1 MENQFISAWTV
12 YDLSL
17 LLFLSLS
24 LSVCLSLPH
33 THRRTH
39 TQTCAPTHAHIHT
52 RTHTRAHTHTQTHI
66 HTHTTSSQQ
75 TIYTII
81 LKCISTS
88 TGILHP
94 QVQFSPFRNIR
105 NKHVKLFLIG
115 CAIVT
120 SSRAE
125 KEGQGDKTNGFP
137 WLFTDTRY
145 LQGQKE
151 ENKSTR
157 WWVCVSLWNILN
169 QMGVMFYTIHAIS
182 WKYRSVAELCFWKK
196 AFIRMLAVENLR

>member
-1 MENQFISAWTV
+1 MSPRRMKTKCGESIH
-12 YDLSL
+12 LSL
-17 LLFLSLS
+17 NSLRSLS
-24 LSVCLSLPH
+24 ASLSVSVSVCLSLSPPHTQTHTHANMRTNARTHPH
-33 THRRTH
+33 THTH
-39 TQTCAPTHAHIHT
+39 S
-52 RTHTRAHTHTQTHI
+52 RAHTHTQTHI

-137 WLFTDTRY
+137 
-145 LQGQKE
+145 
-151 ENKSTR
+151 
-157 WWVCVSLWNILN
+157 
-169 QMGVMFYTIHAIS
+169 
-182 WKYRSVAELCFWKK
+182 
-196 AFIRMLAVENLR
+196 